1 MTIVIVSHA
10 ADDHAA
16 AVAECLAGAGAR
28 ARLVDTGAF
37 PLKLSLSFGIS
48 GTDRSATIGQNEQEL
63 DVADINVVWWR
74 RPQPYVLDEAM
85 DPTVACFA
93 YSECHEAM
101 AGMWHSLKARWV
113 NPPAAD
119 EIAHHKP
126 YQLAVAQDVGL
137 RVPLTLITNDPDAA
151 RGFLSQAGAGRFI
164 YKTFLAH
171 ESHWRETR
179 LVTARELRLLDSVR
193 LAPVIFQEFVEA
205 EADLRVTVFGQDIYA
220 AEILTAPGSYEYDY
234 RVDLT
239 AVTMR
244 PASLPEDVERALLD
258 LMQRLGLVYGAIDLR
273 RTPEG
278 QYIFLEINPAGEF
291 LFIED
296 RCGLPL
302 AAAMAKLL
310 TRLDNRPLQA

>member
-1 MTIVIVSHA
+1 MSIVIVSHA

-16 AVAECLAGAGAR
+16 AVAERLTAEGRAPHLIDTAG
-28 ARLVDTGAF
+28 F
-37 PLKLSLSFGIS
+37 PLGLGIS
-48 GTDRSATIGQNEQEL
+48 FRIDGTGCNTAIRLGGRDMDA
-63 DVADINVVWWR
+63 ADFNVVWWR
-74 RPQPYVLDEAM
+74 RPQPYVLDKAM
-85 DPTVACFA
+85 EPSVACFA

-101 AGMWHSLKARWV
+101 AGMWHSLETRWV

-126 YQLAVAQDVGL
+126 FQLAIARQVGL
-137 RVPLTLITNDPDAA
+137 RTPQTLITNDPQAA
-151 RGFLSQAGAGRFI
+151 LAFLSQKGIERFI

-179 LVTARELRLLDSVR
+179 LVTAREMRLLESVR

-205 EADLRVTVFGQDIYA
+205 EADLRVTIFGREIYA

-234 RVDLT
+234 RVDLA

-244 PASLPEDVERALLD
+244 PVSLPQGVERGLLALMD
-258 LMQRLGLVYGAIDLR
+258 RLGLVYGAIDLR
-273 RTPEG
+273 RTRGGEHV
-278 QYIFLEINPAGEF
+278 FLEINPAGEF

-302 AAAMAKLL
+302 AAAMANLL
-310 TRLDNRPLQA
+310 TRLDRE